1 MNFEELK
8 EITFSKSDIG
18 YSKLLHTPV
27 EAYTYHEMEMYLVP
41 LTMENYED
49 PLFSVAF
56 PVIGT
61 VVDLAVDNIDREDE
75 SFRRDIGKLKILSDT
90 FGIRTDGKDFYVKH
104 WHMIIKISYVVVSNP
119 YARDEWYRAFTHH
132 PEFEKEFT
140 KVVKPTKS
148 IKTLYAMIYNWTR
161 MELMVQRIKCQKIM
175 GNVTTLE
182 NRLLQLDPIKEELSC
197 QNK

>member
-8 EITFSKSDIG
+8 EVSFSKSDIG
-18 YSKLLHTPV
+18 YSRLLHTPV
-27 EAYTYHEMEMYLVP
+27 EAYKYHDTEMYLVP

-61 VVDLAVDNIDREDE
+61 VVDIHVKEDD
-75 SFRRDIGKLKILSDT
+75 SLMKDLGKLKILPDA

-104 WHMIIKISYVVVSNP
+104 WHMIIKISHLVVSNP
-119 YARDEWYRAFTHH
+119 YARDEWYRTFTHH

-140 KVVKPTKS
+140 EVVKPTKT
-148 IKTLYAMIYNWTR
+148 IKRLYEMIYNWTR
-161 MELMVQRIKCQKIM
+161 IELVW
-175 GNVTTLE
+175 N
-182 NRLLQLDPIKEELSC
+182 
-197 QNK
+197 